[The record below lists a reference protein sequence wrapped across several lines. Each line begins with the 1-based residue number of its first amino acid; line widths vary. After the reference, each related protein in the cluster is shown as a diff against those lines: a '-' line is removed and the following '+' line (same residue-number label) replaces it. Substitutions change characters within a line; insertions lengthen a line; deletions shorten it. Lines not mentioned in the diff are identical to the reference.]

1 MAGCKL
7 YRKRFS
13 AYLDGA
19 LPPEKQ
25 SALAKHLTSCAAC
38 RKQLAELQGLGPLL
52 EHLQVP
58 PPPAD
63 MALRIIAA
71 ARRAPA
77 ASVFQRPLLHW
88 PAAVSPWSWIWGLK
102 AAGAMAMLIL
112 MLYLGQ
118 LTYTRGWLPG
128 SGGHR
133 TAISMTT
140 GSGAEGLEWFA
151 PGPPGSIVS
160 GYLAMAGPRRMVKMR

>member
-7 YRKRFS
+7 YRKRLS
-13 AYLDGA
+13 AFLDGA
-19 LPPEKQ
+19 LPAEKQ
-25 SALAKHLTSCAAC
+25 RALAEHLASCAAC
-38 RKQLAELQGLGPLL
+38 RKQVAELQRLGPLL
-52 EHLQVP
+52 EHLEVP

-63 MALRIIAA
+63 MALRIMAA
-71 ARRAPA
+71 ARVSRP
-77 ASVFQRPLLHW
+77 PLLHW
-88 PAAVSPWSWIWGLK
+88 PAAVSPPWPWVWGLK

-118 LTYTRGWLPG
+118 FTYMRGWLPG